1 MKILVI
7 SLAGIGDTLLATPLL
22 HELRQQFPDA
32 VLDVLVF
39 WPGARDLLQGNPWIN
54 TVHQRNL
61 VAAGPLGAVRYLLG
75 LRRQR
80 YDLSINTHPQSKLH
94 YRVAAW
100 LVGARLRLSHAYDN
114 STWLDRLLVHRLL
127 PQDYGAHS
135 IENNLRLLSLL
146 GRTPCLPEHD
156 FEVFLTPEERAEA
169 RRLAEEHGLT
179 DKLLLGMHVGS
190 GTTKNLALKRWPL
203 EHWIELVRLVQKGQP
218 QVRMLLFGGPDER
231 RENEALLRQVAGA
244 QIVQPATRSIRVAA
258 ALLSFCRVFVSVDNA
273 LMHLAA
279 AMKVPRQIVIES
291 PTFGPTL
298 APYRRPFVLVEN
310 PAVHGRNLEYYRYDG
325 RGIRGSA
332 AELRRCMAAVTPQ
345 AVYAAVQ
352 AALVAP

>member
-7 SLAGIGDTLLATPLL
+7 SLAGIGDTLIATPLL
-22 HELRQQFPDA
+22 HELRQQYPDA

-75 LRRQR
+75 LRRLG
-80 YDLSINTHPQSKLH
+80 YDLSLNTHPQSKLH

-114 STWLDRLLVHRLL
+114 STLLDRWLVHRLL
-127 PQDYGAHS
+127 PQDYSVHS
-135 IENNLRLLSLL
+135 IENNLRLLSLV
-146 GRTPCLPEHD
+146 GRQPCLPEHD
-156 FEVFLTPEERAEA
+156 FELFLNAEEQAEA
-169 RRLAEEHGLT
+169 RRLAEAHGLT
-179 DKLLLGMHVGS
+179 DKPVLGLHIGS
-190 GTTKNLALKRWPL
+190 GTTKNLTLKRWPL
-203 EHWIELVRLVQKGQP
+203 EHWAELIRRVREEHP
-218 QVRMLLFGGPDER
+218 QVRLLLFGGPDER
-231 RENEALLRQVAGA
+231 AETEALLRQTGSA
-244 QIVQPATRSIRVAA
+244 QIVQPATRTIRVAA
-258 ALLSFCRVFVSVDNA
+258 ALLPFCRVFVSVDNA

-298 APYRRPFVLVEN
+298 APYRRPFILVEN
-310 PAVHGRNLEYYRYDG
+310 PAVHGRNLDYYRYDG

-332 AELRRCMAAVTPQ
+332 AELRRCMAAVRP
-345 AVYAAVQ
+345 AAVC
-352 AALVAP
+352 AAIRDALATP